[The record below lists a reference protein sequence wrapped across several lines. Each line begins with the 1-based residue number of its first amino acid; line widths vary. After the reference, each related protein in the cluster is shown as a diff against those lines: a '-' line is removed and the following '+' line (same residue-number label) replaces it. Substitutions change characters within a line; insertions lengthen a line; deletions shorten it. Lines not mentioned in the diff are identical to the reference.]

1 MNKDLSEPTEVIEL
15 DLKKYRLAGMSFLIL
30 NVVYIIIAWW
40 KMPPVDLTMSRLV
53 YGGFFIFFI
62 IVLIFT
68 PFILRGKKLLV
79 QILALI
85 YGGRAVFSIYS
96 LMDGGVFPAVP
107 YLLPCLIL
115 IFYLLGRAVWDW
127 P

>member
-115 IFYLLGRAVWDW
+115 IFYLL
-127 P
+127 

>member
-1 MNKDLSEPTEVIEL
+1 MNKDLPEAIEVIEPS
-15 DLKKYRLAGMSFLIL
+15 LKKYRLAGISFLVL

-40 KMPPVDLTMSRLV
+40 KMPPVDLAMSKLV
-53 YGGFFIFFI
+53 YSGFFVFFI
-62 IVLIFT
+62 LSLIFT

-96 LMDGGVFPAVP
+96 LIDGGVFPAVP
-107 YLLPCLIL
+107 HLLPCLIL
-115 IFYLLGRAVWDW
+115 IFYLLGRAAWDW